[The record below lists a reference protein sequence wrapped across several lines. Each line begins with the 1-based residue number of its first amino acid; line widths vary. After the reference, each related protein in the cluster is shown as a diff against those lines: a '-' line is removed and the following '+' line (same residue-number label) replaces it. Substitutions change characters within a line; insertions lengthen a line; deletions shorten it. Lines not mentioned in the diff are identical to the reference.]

1 MDARRFATALAVL
14 AAVSGSGRRVR
25 AEQPTAAPAAPA
37 APTAAPAAPAAPSAK
52 PPVAAASTKAEARQR
67 FDEGLHLFEKGD
79 NAAALAEF
87 RRAYE
92 LIPNVLVLFNI
103 GLVYAAM
110 DRPVDAVDA
119 LDKVL
124 DAPAGLAP
132 AQALKARQVR
142 ADQAARIAEV
152 TVVTDKPA
160 VIEVDGVEVGRTPL
174 ERPLRFA
181 SGAHVLSALAPGCLP
196 ARREITLAGRTTQTL
211 TLALLPTESS
221 NAHLTLVVPTPGT
234 EVLVNG
240 QRAGLTPLPTSIAVA
255 PGAAVI
261 ELRRSGYRSAK
272 RTIQVDE
279 GSNGTLT
286 FELEEDPATPASL
299 KGRLRVTPSEAGAIV
314 SVDSVVRP
322 DAPTGIALV
331 AGPHAL
337 RVERAGFLLFERQ
350 VDVGAGAETSLVAS
364 LVPTAET
371 RAATD
376 ESNHVQHVWGGS
388 LIAGGAAIAAGSVI
402 LAVVAGHDVTTT
414 EATLA
419 QQIAIE
425 QDPNQNCWSLNPDY
439 AFFHCGE
446 TKAADQ
452 DAVSSAKLKRDLA
465 YAGIGL
471 GVVVAGVGTYLL
483 VTGKHASEGTGL
495 SASSFG
501 LWTDGQTNGLT
512 FGGRF

>member
-14 AAVSGSGRRVR
+14 TAVCGPGRRAR
-25 AEQPTAAPAAPA
+25 AEQPTEVPATPAAPQA
-37 APTAAPAAPAAPSAK
+37 TPAASPAA
-52 PPVAAASTKAEARQR
+52 TRAEARQR
-67 FDEGLHLFEKGD
+67 FDEGLHLFEKGE

-87 RRAYE
+87 KRAYE

-124 DAPAGLAP
+124 DSPAGLAP
-132 AQALKARQVR
+132 AQAQKARQVR

-152 TVVTDKPA
+152 MVFTDKPA

-211 TLALLPTESS
+211 TLTLLPTESS
-221 NAHLTLVVPTPGT
+221 NAHLTLVVPVPGV

-240 QRAGLTPLPTSIAVA
+240 QRAGVTPLPTSVAVA

-261 ELRRSGYRSAK
+261 ELRRPGYRDAK

-286 FELEEDPATPASL
+286 FDLEEDPATPASL
-299 KGRLRVTPSEAGAIV
+299 KGRLRVTPSEAAATV
-314 SVDSVVRP
+314 SVDGVLRP
-322 DAPTGIALV
+322 DAPDGVPLV

-337 RVERAGFLLFERQ
+337 RVERAGFVVFERQ

-376 ESNHVQHVWGGS
+376 DKVHDRHVWGGS
-388 LIAGGAAIAAGSVI
+388 LIAAGVAIAGGAAIFAYATR
-402 LAVVAGHDVTTT
+402 HDVSDAEAVLAAQIKDEGTATTSTTT
-414 EATLA
+414 CYLQNPNYAYN
-419 QQIAIE
+419 QCPQI
-425 QDPNQNCWSLNPDY
+425 
-439 AFFHCGE
+439 
-446 TKAADQ
+446 KAADQ
-452 DAVSSAKLKRDLA
+452 DAVSSAKVKRDIA
-465 YAGIGL
+465 YGGIGL
-471 GVVVAGVGTYLL
+471 GAVVAGVGTYLL
-483 VTGKHASEGTGL
+483 VTGKRASEGGGL

-501 LWTDGQTNGLT
+501 IWADGQTNGLT